1 MPHPVKSEP
10 VSSGPDE
17 STSLAPLYPDEEQ
30 YEDYP
35 EEEHYAEDQ
44 YSQAHHSSG
53 EVNKGKLMLSFTRL
67 SFHSIS
73 QPFCT
78 NFSRTKTKMK
88 YSVKI
93 CASLKSCLTVLEPT
107 ST

>member
-1 MPHPVKSEP
+1 MPPVKSEP

-44 YSQAHHSSG
+44 YSHQGHHSSG
-53 EVNKGKLMLSFTRL
+53 EVNKGKPDLPAKSF
-67 SFHSIS
+67 SPFIS
-73 QPFCT
+73 LHH
-78 NFSRTKTKMK
+78 NHE
-88 YSVKI
+88 
-93 CASLKSCLTVLEPT
+93 L
-107 ST
+107 

>member
-1 MPHPVKSEP
+1 MPPVKSEP

-53 EVNKGKLMLSFTRL
+53 EVNKGKPMSVFLAFP
-67 SFHSIS
+67 FIAP
-73 QPFCT
+73 QP
-78 NFSRTKTKMK
+78 
-88 YSVKI
+88 
-93 CASLKSCLTVLEPT
+93 
-107 ST
+107 